1 MPKIAKENAIHFI
14 AWGHIS

>member
-1 MPKIAKENAIHFI
+1 MPKIAKENSIHFI